1 MAGHI
6 SGLRRLGVIALGAFA
21 GQAVGAATIEKTL
34 PPAREIAGVWEL
46 GSQPCNGSHLNA
58 YTRHPDEARIRESK
72 QVEFPTLGYVIHVLQ
87 VPEVQY
93 TYLKLKLDDR
103 SRGVVDHY
111 FLMSDADLEPPFA
124 AIVITELPDEVI
136 RGHKAFEA
144 VRMLQ
149 GTLAREAGLQ
159 PALREIIG
167 PHGPALEMLV
177 RDRVATDCFPTS
189 EFQLVPPSEGI
200 HSIGISRFVVVDE
213 RLVEFSAILG
223 LKDRESMEQA
233 ERRARAF
240 MDGFWLALEKL
251 PKNS

>member
-1 MAGHI
+1 MAARV
-6 SGLRRLGVIALGAFA
+6 SGLRRLGVIVLAALV
-21 GQAVGAATIEKTL
+21 GQAVGAAATNKPL
-34 PPAREIAGVWEL
+34 PPANKIAGVWEL
-46 GSQPCNGSHLNA
+46 GSQACNGTHLNA

-72 QVEFPTLGYVIHVLQ
+72 QVELPTLGYLIHVLQ
-87 VPEVQY
+87 VPDVQQ
-93 TYLKLKLDDR
+93 TFVNLKFDDR

-111 FLMSDADLEPPFA
+111 FLLSDRDLEPPFA

-136 RGHKAFEA
+136 RDHKAFEA
-144 VRMLQ
+144 VRMLE
-149 GTLAREAGLQ
+149 GALARAAGLQ

-177 RDRVATDCFPTS
+177 RDRVGTDCFPTS

-213 RLVEFSAILG
+213 RLVEFSAILA
-223 LKDRESMEQA
+223 LKHGESMEQA

-251 PKNS
+251 PQKS